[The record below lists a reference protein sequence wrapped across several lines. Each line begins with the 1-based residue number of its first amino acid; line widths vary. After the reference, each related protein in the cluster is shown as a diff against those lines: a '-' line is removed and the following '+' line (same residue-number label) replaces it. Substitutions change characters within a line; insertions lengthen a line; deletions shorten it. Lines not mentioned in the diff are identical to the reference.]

1 MARTSSKKRL
11 LLFFIILKKK
21 RKYYHDGKIHA
32 ESAQFNIQKVYIYT
46 IRRKNERALN
56 NETKFVCNKKIT
68 IKVFG
73 DYEKN
78 SEVVHTQ
85 VYRESVIMI

>member
-1 MARTSSKKRL
+1 
-11 LLFFIILKKK
+11 
-21 RKYYHDGKIHA
+21 
-32 ESAQFNIQKVYIYT
+32 
-46 IRRKNERALN
+46 
-56 NETKFVCNKKIT
+56 VCNKKIT

-78 SEVVHTQ
+78 SEVVHTK

>member
-1 MARTSSKKRL
+1 MTEIFTRNPHNS
-11 LLFFIILKKK
+11 IY
-21 RKYYHDGKIHA
+21 RK
-32 ESAQFNIQKVYIYT
+32 YIYT